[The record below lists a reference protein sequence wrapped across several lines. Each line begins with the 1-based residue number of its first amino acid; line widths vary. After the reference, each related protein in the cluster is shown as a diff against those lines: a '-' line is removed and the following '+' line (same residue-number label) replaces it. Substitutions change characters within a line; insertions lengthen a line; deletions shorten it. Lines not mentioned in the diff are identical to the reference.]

1 VQLPSTLVPCIAL
14 AWAAAGVSVRA
25 GGGFPSNQ
33 PFASY
38 WFPSELLTWSPVTD
52 PDAPY
57 NRGAVPLA
65 DRFTNP
71 DIQVNP
77 NARDGEARVAAIGV
91 MYPSTSNNPSQ
102 GSDQFDVY
110 AFGYWPYVDYLV
122 FWGGSAG
129 EGLILAPS
137 ADVIDAGHRHGV
149 PVLGTIFFPPNVFG
163 GQIQWVHDLVQKTG
177 STFPVADKLIEVESH
192 YGFDGWFLNQE
203 TNGGDSTL
211 ALAMQE
217 FLVYYQANKA
227 PDHHMMW
234 YDAMID
240 DGSVSW
246 QNELNARNEMFFE
259 DQGRVSDSIFLNF
272 LWANGTRLEDSA
284 ARALSLGRSP
294 YDVYAGINVQPT
306 GYNTSVNWAKLFP
319 DGMPHTT
326 SMGFYG
332 TEWTY
337 ASSSDPADFY
347 DREST
352 FWVGQN
358 DDPSDT
364 DTPLAWKG
372 VAHTIPAKSSV
383 NDVPF
388 VTSFNAGQGDF
399 YAVDGEILRATP
411 WNNRSLQDVLPTWRW
426 IRQSAGTPLAAALD
440 FGDAYDGGAC
450 LRFTGALDASNA
462 THVPLYATSL
472 LVPPNGR
479 IAIAYKTGAIGSTSM
494 QVGIAF
500 ESDESA
506 FTFHDVGPAPSAG
519 WNFETIDVG
528 AHAGQTIA
536 ILSLR
541 FATTGSIPG
550 YDMRVGR
557 LGLLDGP
564 ADLPAPPSGALVEDA
579 VFSIDR
585 RTASV
590 RLRWSPSPD
599 PTYTHYVY
607 RRNPDA
613 SRTFLG
619 GTPNDALFVAE
630 VVRAGAETTAVLEIE
645 AVSPELGRS
654 APETTSV
661 FWGLDPPN
669 TPPIANANGPYC
681 GTPGQG
687 IQLHSDGTGDAD
699 GAIVSY
705 LWDFGDGDTSPL
717 PDPIHEY
724 AAAGEYEV
732 VLAVADD
739 LGGVALDTTFAN
751 VVTTA
756 PSLDANVAWYP
767 FDEGEGSVAA
777 DSSGN
782 GNDGAIFGATWTA
795 GQLGAALDFDGV
807 DDWVL
812 VADYPKPESTIT
824 VSAWVRAD
832 SRPPWASIA
841 KNWATQKGSFHLGL
855 FSGDGDLQ
863 VTVGEADEGTV
874 DVREGAESPL
884 PLGSWQHV
892 ALVADGAEVRLY
904 RDGHEVGAAPY
915 DGTLK
920 TTRPGIGIGVKLNN
934 AGNAPNANTPAH
946 WDGRID
952 DVRIWDRALCQTEIE
967 ALLSAVPT
975 DAPIR
980 VAGGAV
986 REFALGQNHP
996 NPLGRTT
1003 EIRYALP
1010 RATRVSL
1017 AVYDVAGRIVA
1028 SLVDREQEA
1037 GTYRVQW
1044 HGRNRDGREVAPGVY
1059 FYRMT
1064 AGGFSAVRKLVVIR

>member
-1 VQLPSTLVPCIAL
+1 VQLPPTLVACIAL
-14 AWAAAGVSVRA
+14 AWPAAAGPARA
-25 GGGFPSNQ
+25 GTGFPPNQ

-38 WFPSELLTWSPVTD
+38 WFPNELSSWSPAAD

-77 NARDGEARVAAIGV
+77 NARDGEARVAALGV

-102 GSDQFDVY
+102 GSDGFDVY
-110 AFGYWPYVDYLV
+110 AFSYWPYVDVLV

-149 PVLGTIFFPPNVFG
+149 PVLGTIFFPPSVYG
-163 GQIQWVHDLVQKTG
+163 GQIQWVHDLVQKNG
-177 STFPVADKLIEVESH
+177 STFPVADKLIEAESF

-211 ALAMQE
+211 ALAMQD
-217 FLVYYQANKA
+217 FLRYYQQNKA
-227 PDHHMMW
+227 PGHQMMW

-240 DGSVSW
+240 NGSVSW
-246 QNELNARNEMFFE
+246 QNELNERNEMFFE
-259 DQGRVSDSIFLNF
+259 DAGRVSDAIFLNF
-272 LWANGTRLEDSA
+272 AWANGTRLEDSA
-284 ARALSLGRSP
+284 ALALALGRSP
-294 YDVYAGINVQPT
+294 YEVYAGINVQPT
-306 GYNTSVNWAKLFP
+306 GYNTSVSWAKLFP
-319 DGMPHTT
+319 DSMPHTT

-337 ASSSDPADFY
+337 AQSSGPADFY
-347 DREST
+347 ARESI

-358 DDPSDT
+358 GDPSDT

-372 VAHTIPAKSSV
+372 VAHYIPARSSV

-388 VTSFNAGQGDF
+388 VTTFNAGQGDF
-399 YAVDGEILRATP
+399 YAVDGEILRSVP

-426 IRQSAGTPLAAALD
+426 IRQSAGTPLVAALD
-440 FGDAYDGGAC
+440 FSDAYDGGAC
-450 LRFTGALDASNA
+450 LKFSGALDPSST

-472 LVPPNGR
+472 LVPANGR
-479 IAIAYKTGAIGSTSM
+479 LAIAYNMGAIGPTSM

-500 ESDESA
+500 ESDESSFA
-506 FTFHDVGPAPSAG
+506 FSDVGPAASAG
-519 WNFETIDVG
+519 WNLETIDVG

-541 FATTGSIPG
+541 FATQGSIPA
-550 YDMRVGR
+550 YEMKVGR

-564 ADLPAPPSGALVEDA
+564 ADEPASPTNAYVED
-579 VFSIDR
+579 VLFSIDR

-590 RLRWSPSPD
+590 RLRWDRSPD

-630 VVRAGAETTAVLEIE
+630 LVRAGAETTAVLEIE

-654 APETTSV
+654 APETTIV
-661 FWGLDPPN
+661 FWGFDPPN
-669 TPPIANANGPYC
+669 TPPTANANGPYC
-681 GTPGQG
+681 GEPGQL
-687 IQLHSDGTGDAD
+687 IQFHSDGTGDAD
-699 GAIVSY
+699 GAIVSW
-705 LWDFGDGDTSPL
+705 LWEFGDGDTSAL
-717 PDPIHEY
+717 SDPVHAY

-732 VLAVADD
+732 ILAVADD
-739 LGGVALDTTFAN
+739 LGGVVLDTTSAS
-751 VVTTA
+751 VVA
-756 PSLDANVAWYP
+756 VPPSLDANVAWYP
-767 FDEGEGSVAA
+767 FDEGEGSTAA

-782 GNDGAIFGATWTA
+782 GNDGTIFGAAWAA
-795 GQLGAALDFDGV
+795 GMLGGALDFDGI
-807 DDWVL
+807 DDFVR

-863 VTVGEADEGTV
+863 VTVGEADDGTA
-874 DVREGAESPL
+874 DVREGAQGPF

-892 ALVADGAEVRLY
+892 AFVADGSRVRLY
-904 RDGHEVGAAPY
+904 REGREVGEAPY

-920 TTRPGIGIGVKLNN
+920 TTRPGLGIGVKLNN
-934 AGNAPNANTPAH
+934 AGDAPNANNPAY
-946 WDGRID
+946 WDGLID
-952 DVRIWDRALCQTEIE
+952 DVRIWDRALCQTELE
-967 ALLSAVPT
+967 ALLSESPT
-975 DAPIR
+975 
-980 VAGGAV
+980 GAV
-986 REFALGQNHP
+986 IGSAAAVHEFALGQNHP
-996 NPLGRTT
+996 NPLVAAT

-1010 RATRVSL
+1010 RAARVSL
-1017 AVYDVAGRIVA
+1017 AVYDVAGRMVA
-1028 SLVDREQEA
+1028 ELVDREQEA
-1037 GTYRVQW
+1037 GAYRVVW
-1044 HGRNRDGREVAPGVY
+1044 RGRNRDGKEVAPGVY

-1064 AGGFSAVRKLVVIR
+1064 AGGFAAVRKLVVIR